1 MPVNFVHK
9 CLNPFVFNSILKNKD
24 TVKNKKKQISLGQVK
39 LIIKHMKCIKN
50 MGLQF
55 NALRPAFTMFVTQL
69 DWGSN
74 LSAHCGVCQVMLKSL
89 RPYPESYQNLYVSLS
104 DSVIESVSHH
114 LLPIIT
120 TNMPMISPVRF
131 SLKGSCHFH

>member
-69 DWGSN
+69 DV
-74 LSAHCGVCQVMLKSL
+74 HLKT
-89 RPYPESYQNLYVSLS
+89 EAATF
-104 DSVIESVSHH
+104 
-114 LLPIIT
+114 LLT
-120 TNMPMISPVRF
+120 MGF
-131 SLKGSCHFH
+131 AKSC